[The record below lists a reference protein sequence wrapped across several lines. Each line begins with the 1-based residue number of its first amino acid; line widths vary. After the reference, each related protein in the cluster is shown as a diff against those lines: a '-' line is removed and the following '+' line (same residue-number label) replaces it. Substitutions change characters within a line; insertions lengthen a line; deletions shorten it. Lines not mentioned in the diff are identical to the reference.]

1 MSDTGFAAFSA
12 SVSKTNELLHEIEE
26 AYGWPKERRQQSYAA
41 LRSVLHAL
49 RDRLTVQEA
58 ADFAAQLPMLVRGIY
73 YEGWDPSKVPLKLHR
88 EEFLDRVAQAF
99 PYEVDGGMERLVRT
113 VLEVLHRRYVS
124 EGELEDIRSS
134 LPRDLAGV
142 VP

>member
-1 MSDTGFAAFSA
+1 MSDTGYSAFST
-12 SVSKTNELLHEIEE
+12 SVSKTNEVLHEIEE

-58 ADFAAQLPMLVRGIY
+58 ADFAAQLPMLIRGVY
-73 YEGWDPSKVPLKLHR
+73 YEGWDPSRVPLKVHR
-88 EEFLDRVAQAF
+88 EEFLDRVARQF
-99 PYEVDGGMERLVRT
+99 PYEVEGGMERLVRT

>member
-1 MSDTGFAAFSA
+1 MSDTGFTTFSA
-12 SVSKTNELLHEIEE
+12 SLSKTTELLHEIEE
-26 AYGWPKERRQQSYAA
+26 AYGWPKERRRQSYAA

-49 RDRLTVQEA
+49 RDRLTVQET

-73 YEGWDPSKVPLKLHR
+73 YEGWDPSRVPLKLHR

-99 PYEVDGGMERLVRT
+99 PYEVEGGMERLVRT
-113 VLEVLHRRYVS
+113 VLEVLHRRYIS